1 MATEYEGLETVSS
14 FLDKHQELRDDIVS
28 LWHIEK
34 ILSNVQLR
42 YLYLASLISSD
53 SIYNFETAEKAMEK
67 ITFLKRN
74 LHYLDL
80 DDDVLKEAK
89 TYINKGIRIIKKE
102 LKEYR
107 QDEVRD

>member
-14 FLDKHQELRDDIVS
+14 FLDKHQKLRDDMVN

-34 ILSNVQLR
+34 ILTNVQLR

-53 SIYNFETAEKAMEK
+53 NIYDFETAEKAMEK
-67 ITFLKRN
+67 ITLLKRN
-74 LHYLDL
+74 LHYPNL
-80 DDDVLKEAK
+80 DDDVLKEVK
-89 TYINKGIRIIKKE
+89 RYINKGIRIIKNE
-102 LKEYR
+102 INEY

>member
-14 FLDKHQELRDDIVS
+14 FLDKHQKLRDDIVN

-34 ILSNVQLR
+34 ILTNVQLR

-53 SIYNFETAEKAMEK
+53 NIYDFETAEKAMEK

-74 LHYLDL
+74 LHYLNL
-80 DDDVLKEAK
+80 DDDVLKEVK
-89 TYINKGIRIIKKE
+89 RYINKGIRIIKNE
-102 LKEYR
+102 INEY

>member
-1 MATEYEGLETVSS
+1 MATDYKGLETVSS

-34 ILSNVQLR
+34 ILTNVQLR

-53 SIYNFETAEKAMEK
+53 NIYDFETAEKAMEK

-74 LHYLDL
+74 LHYLNL
-80 DDDVLKEAK
+80 DDDVLKEVK
-89 TYINKGIRIIKKE
+89 RYINKGIRIINKE
-102 LKEYR
+102 IKDYQGQLPAS
-107 QDEVRD
+107 

>member
-14 FLDKHQELRDDIVS
+14 FLDKHQKLRDDIVN

-34 ILSNVQLR
+34 ILTNVQLR
-42 YLYLASLISSD
+42 YLYLALLISSD
-53 SIYNFETAEKAMEK
+53 NIYDFETAEKAMEK

-74 LHYLDL
+74 LHYLNL
-80 DDDVLKEAK
+80 DDDVLKEVK
-89 TYINKGIRIIKKE
+89 RYINKGIRIIKNE
-102 LKEYR
+102 IKEY

>member
-1 MATEYEGLETVSS
+1 MATKYEGLETVSS

-34 ILSNVQLR
+34 ILTNVQLR
-42 YLYLASLISSD
+42 YLYLVSLIRTD
-53 SIYNFETAEKAMEK
+53 NIYDFETAEKAKEK

-74 LHYLDL
+74 LHYLNL
-80 DDDVLKEAK
+80 DDDVLKEVK
-89 TYINKGIRIIKKE
+89 RYINKGIRNINMEI
-102 LKEYR
+102 KEY

>member
-14 FLDKHQELRDDIVS
+14 FLDKHQKLRSDIVY

-34 ILSNVQLR
+34 ILTNVQLR

-53 SIYNFETAEKAMEK
+53 NIYDFETAEKAMEK

-74 LHYLDL
+74 LHYLNL
-80 DDDVLKEAK
+80 DDDVLKEVK
-89 TYINKGIRIIKKE
+89 RYINKGIRIIKNEIKD
-102 LKEYR
+102 Y